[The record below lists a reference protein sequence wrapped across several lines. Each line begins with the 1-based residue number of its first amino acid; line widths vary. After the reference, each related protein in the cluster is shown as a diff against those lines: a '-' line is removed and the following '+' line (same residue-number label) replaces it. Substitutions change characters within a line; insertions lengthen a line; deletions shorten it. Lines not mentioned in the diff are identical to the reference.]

1 MVAGGMIAHA
11 RSSQIRN
18 AEDRLLISIVLEPIV
33 QYGGCL
39 LISNVQITVVFIR
52 YDSDLC

>member
-18 AEDRLLISIVLEPIV
+18 AENRLLISKVLEDNILSSSADV
-33 QYGGCL
+33 C
-39 LISNVQITVVFIR
+39 
-52 YDSDLC
+52 